1 MPSIFSESGFHRVI
15 EKTVA
20 VIAALYLEDPV
31 PWVVGYSGGKDST
44 AVLALVWLAL
54 RSIPP
59 ERRKKTVHVISTD
72 TLVENPVVATWANNS
87 LLQMRTAAAEQQL
100 PIEAHRLTPEVTDSF
115 WVMLIGKGYAAPRPK
130 FRWCTDRLKIR
141 PSNKFI
147 TDTISKY
154 REAILIL
161 GTRKAESAARARVME
176 RLETERVRDG
186 LSPNASLPG
195 SLVFSPI
202 EDWTSDDVWLFLMQV
217 QNPWGWSNKDLLG
230 LYQGASP
237 DGECPLVVDTTTP
250 SCGNSRFG
258 CYVCTMVEK
267 DSSMQAMISNNDQ
280 HEWML
285 PLLELRNALD
295 LDDDRHLRDF
305 RRMDGRVD
313 LMGQGNAIRVIPG
326 PYLQTSRI
334 MWLRMLLEAQTYV
347 RANGP
352 ELVRNIEI
360 VSLAELEEIRRIWI
374 TEKAEFED
382 VLPKIYEE
390 ATGEPYPTPGG
401 YSRVCNGLGST
412 VDLLR
417 ECCDGDETLFDAC
430 RHLLVTNWEMR
441 LKVRRAGIYEALDK
455 GLMRGT
461 FRNADEAIA
470 ALRPG
475 YEAKQHR
482 REATQVLKDAMEI
495 ATAAGPK
502 QRTGRRQLPL
512 LGLEPRSRYAPDD
525 DAEAPWTAET

>member
-1 MPSIFSESGFHRVI
+1 MPSIFDEAGFQRVI
-15 EKTVA
+15 DRTVA
-20 VIAALYLEDPV
+20 LVAALYLEDPI

-54 RSIPP
+54 RSIPA
-59 ERRKKTVHVISTD
+59 ERRKKAVHVISTD
-72 TLVENPVVATWANNS
+72 TLVENPVIAAWASNS
-87 LLQMRTAAAEQQL
+87 LLQMRTAAADQQL
-100 PIEAHRLTPEVTDSF
+100 PIEAHRLTPEVNDSF

-130 FRWCTDRLKIR
+130 FRWCTERLKIR

-147 TDTISKY
+147 TEMISKY
-154 REAILIL
+154 REAILVL
-161 GTRKAESAARARVME
+161 GTRKAESSVRAKVME
-176 RLETERVRDG
+176 RLETHRVRDG

-202 EDWTSDDVWLFLMQV
+202 EDWTSDDVWVFLMQV

-267 DSSMQAMISNNDQ
+267 DSSMQAMIANSEQ

-295 LDDDRHLRDF
+295 IDDDRHLRDF

-313 LMGQGNAIRVIPG
+313 LMGQGDSIRVIPG
-326 PYLQTSRI
+326 PYTQASRI
-334 MWLRMLLEAQTYV
+334 KWLRMLLEAQSYV

-352 ELVRNIEI
+352 ELVRNIDL
-360 VSLAELEEIRRIWI
+360 VSLAELEAIRRIWVM
-374 TEKAEFED
+374 EKAEFED
-382 VLPKIYEE
+382 VLPVVYEE
-390 ATGEPYPTPGG
+390 ATGQPYPIQDG
-401 YSRVCNGLGST
+401 YSMACNGLGSAMS
-412 VDLLR
+412 LLR
-417 ECCDGDETLFDAC
+417 ESCDGDETLFDAC
-430 RHLLVTNWEMR
+430 RHALLTNWEMR
-441 LKVRRAGIYEALDK
+441 SKVRRAGIYDAVAK
-455 GLMRGT
+455 SVGRGT
-461 FRNADEAIA
+461 FRDAGEAIA

-475 YEAKQHR
+475 YEARLRQ
-482 REATQVLKDAMEI
+482 REAAHGSKN
-495 ATAAGPK
+495 TADGEVVVGTRRA
-502 QRTGRRQLPL
+502 GRRQLPL
-512 LGLEPRSRYAPDD
+512 LGMDSPVAAAASDD
-525 DAEAPWTAET
+525 SLEAPWTAET

>member
-1 MPSIFSESGFHRVI
+1 MSSVFSEAGFQRVI

-20 VIAALYLEDPV
+20 LVAALYLEDPI

-54 RSIPP
+54 RSLPA

-72 TLVENPVVATWANNS
+72 TLVENPVIASWANNS
-87 LLQMRTAAAEQQL
+87 LLQMRKAAAEQQL
-100 PIEAHRLTPEVTDSF
+100 PIEAHRLTPEVNDSF

-147 TDTISKY
+147 TDMISKY

-161 GTRKAESAARARVME
+161 GTRKAESAVRARVME
-176 RLETERVRDG
+176 RLETERIRDG

-217 QNPWGWSNKDLLG
+217 QNPWGWSNKDLLR

-267 DSSMQAMISNNDQ
+267 DSSMQAMIANSEQ

-305 RRMDGRVD
+305 RRMDGRVN
-313 LMGQGNAIRVIPG
+313 LMGQGDSIRVIPG
-326 PYLQTSRI
+326 PYTQASRI
-334 MWLRMLLEAQTYV
+334 KWLRMLLEAQSYV

-352 ELVRNIEI
+352 KLVRNIDL
-360 VSLAELEEIRRIWI
+360 VSLAELEAIRRIWVM
-374 TEKAEFED
+374 EKAEFED
-382 VLPKIYEE
+382 ALPAVYEE
-390 ATGEPYPTPGG
+390 STGQPYPIPGG
-401 YSRVCNGLGST
+401 YSDVCNRLGPA
-412 VDLLR
+412 VNLLR
-417 ECCDGDETLFDAC
+417 ESCDGDETLFDAC
-430 RHLLVTNWEMR
+430 RHALLVDWEMR
-441 LKVRRAGIYEALDK
+441 SKVRRAGIYDAVAK
-455 GLMRGT
+455 CVGRGT
-461 FRNADEAIA
+461 FRDADEAIA
-470 ALRPG
+470 VLRTG
-475 YEAKQHR
+475 HEKRLHQ
-482 REATQVLKDAMEI
+482 RETMQVLQN
-495 ATAAGPK
+495 ATDEPVTSAK
-502 QRTGRRQLPL
+502 RSGRRQLPL
-512 LGLEPRSRYAPDD
+512 LGVDLSVATAVSDD
-525 DAEAPWTAET
+525 PSKVPWTVET

>member
-1 MPSIFSESGFHRVI
+1 MPSIFSEVGFQRVVD
-15 EKTVA
+15 K
-20 VIAALYLEDPV
+20 IAALYIEDPI

-54 RSIPP
+54 RSLPP

-72 TLVENPVVATWANNS
+72 TLVENPVIAAWANNS
-87 LLQMRTAAAEQQL
+87 LLQMRKAAAEQQL
-100 PIEAHRLTPEVTDSF
+100 PIEAHRLTPEVGDSF

-147 TDTISKY
+147 TDMISKY

-161 GTRKAESAARARVME
+161 GTRKAESAVRARVME
-176 RLETERVRDG
+176 RLETERIRDG

-202 EDWTSDDVWLFLMQV
+202 EEWTSDDVWLFLMQI

-285 PLLELRNALD
+285 PLLNLRNALD

-313 LMGQGNAIRVIPG
+313 LMGQGDAIRVIPG
-326 PYLQTSRI
+326 PYLQSSRI

-352 ELVRNIEI
+352 ELVRNIEL
-360 VSLAELEEIRRIWI
+360 VSHAELEEIRRIWI

-382 VLPKIYEE
+382 ALPKIYAE
-390 ATGEPYPTPGG
+390 ATGQPYPTPEG

-430 RHLLVTNWEMR
+430 RHLLVADWGMR
-441 LKVRRAGIYEALDK
+441 DKVRRAGIYEALDK
-455 GLMRGT
+455 ALARGT
-461 FRNADEAIA
+461 FRNAEEAIA

-482 REATQVLKDAMEI
+482 REAVQALNDEMAGV
-495 ATAAGPK
+495 AAPAPK
-502 QRTGRRQLPL
+502 QRAGRRQLPL
-512 LGLEPRSRYAPDD
+512 LGLEPRPTSASDEA
-525 DAEAPWTAET
+525 AEAQWTAET